1 MHGLPHFVRGNREAD
16 CCSTPISTLLCTQK
30 LVSIQIMVDL
40 SSSGV
45 GLAEVEEVVQVAAV
59 VVAEEGGTVDTRLYH
74 TLSTATV
81 PVPVPVTVSQ

>member
-1 MHGLPHFVRGNREAD
+1 
-16 CCSTPISTLLCTQK
+16 
-30 LVSIQIMVDL
+30 MVDL